1 MKCLP
6 WLTPSLH
13 HPLWP
18 INHTPEDCFIFP
30 RYPTKPI
37 SGLPLLKEASSLPHS
52 WFWSSTPLCPP
63 FGFPPF
69 GLHSAPYYQ
78 MICGEMRSNEMGRAT
93 LMFSA
98 FSPFLRLILAMAF
111 VLRVSANGE
120 GLWFRYFFPIFSFI
134 LSART
139 CSFESYLVKI
149 DGLYRLCW
157 NNYLSKGSLWN
168 CWFNMKKLCN
178 WVISTWMFPIC
189 LWDLNRWCPKCLQ
202 VEFGWPQQCL
212 AKLEY
217 HSYES
222 LHMVSCYMWWKR
234 KCYTCVSL
242 IRPTIFCFSN

>member
-1 MKCLP
+1 MSSMVNSI
-6 WLTPSLH
+6 TPSSTLTDQSHPRRLLH
-13 HPLWP
+13 LPQIPNKTHLRPSFTQRSFIASTFVVLKFDAIVSSFRISP
-18 INHTPEDCFIFP
+18 I
-30 RYPTKPI
+30 
-37 SGLPLLKEASSLPHS
+37 
-52 WFWSSTPLCPP
+52 WF
-63 FGFPPF
+63 
-69 GLHSAPYYQ
+69 A
-78 MICGEMRSNEMGRAT
+78 
-93 LMFSA
+93 FSA
-98 FSPFLRLILAMAF
+98 LLSNDLWRDEKPW
-111 VLRVSANGE
+111 NGE
-120 GLWFRYFFPIFSFI
+120 SNVDVFSVFSFPALNFGYGFRFTGVCKWGRFVIRYFFPIFSFI

-139 CSFESYLVKI
+139 CSNESYLVKI

-222 LHMVSCYMWWKR
+222 LPMVSCYMWWKR